1 MKSSEEKPEV
11 DTDVEQKWRTEAE
24 ARTSS
29 EEPSSVQ
36 PSNSGKEHR
45 KFLST
50 RRLILLTYEASVN
63 SECSSL
69 LPTEYFR

>member
-11 DTDVEQKWRTEAE
+11 DTEVELKWRTEAE
-24 ARTSS
+24 TRTSS

-50 RRLILLTYEASVN
+50 Q
-63 SECSSL
+63 
-69 LPTEYFR
+69 